1 MTLAIWIGV
10 FLVSLAFLIKASDY
24 FTESAEKIGI
34 HFGIPAFV
42 VGVTIVSLG
51 TSLPELASSIVATL
65 KGSSEIVI
73 GNVAG
78 SNIANILLVLGM
90 AAVIGKHLK
99 VSWELVHV
107 DLPLL
112 IGSALLLI
120 ATAMDG
126 SFTIYDGLLCLTGYV
141 VYIMYTISAQKSKK
155 KKKRKVKLGWK
166 QPVVLVASGAA
177 IYFSA
182 TYTIEAIIKLSGMLN
197 IGKEIIAV
205 TAVAIGT
212 SLPEMAVS
220 VVAAKKGRSEIAI
233 GNVLGSNIFNTFVVM
248 GIPSMITTLYVPES
262 IITFSLPVM
271 LVATLMY
278 FFITQDKQATRWEGA
293 MLLILYV
300 FFIGKTF
307 NFF

>member
-1 MTLAIWIGV
+1 M
-10 FLVSLAFLIKASDY
+10 FLLSLAFLIKASGY
-24 FTESAEKIGI
+24 FTDSAEKIGI

-90 AAVIGKHLK
+90 AAVVGKHLK

-112 IGSALLLI
+112 IGSALLLF

-126 SFTIYDGLLCLTGYV
+126 SFNIYDGLLCLTGYV
-141 VYIMYTISAQKSKK
+141 VYISYTVSSQKN
-155 KKKRKVKLGWK
+155 KKRKKQKVKLGWK
-166 QPVVLVASGAA
+166 QPAVLILSGAA

-182 TYTIEAIIKLSGMLN
+182 EYTIESIIKLSEMLN

-212 SLPEMAVS
+212 SLPEMVVS
-220 VVAAKKGRSEIAI
+220 VVAAKKGKSEIAI

-248 GIPSMITTLYVPES
+248 GIPSMITPLYIPES
-262 IITFSLPVM
+262 IIAFTLPVM